1 MSTAGPLLFTPS
13 VETEDAPGRIGSLT
27 DGVLSAVG
35 GTPLVRLRRF
45 PAERRIQVH
54 AKLEG
59 LNPGGS
65 IKDRAARAIIE
76 GGLRDGSITP
86 DTVIIEQSSGNMG
99 VGLAQV
105 CRYHGLRF
113 ICVVDARTT
122 SQNVRVL
129 RSYGVELEVVE
140 HPDPATG
147 EYLPAKT
154 ARIRALLDR
163 VENSIWLDQ
172 YGNARNPDAHFR
184 TTMHE
189 IATALEGRVDYLF
202 VGVSTCGT
210 LRGCWR
216 YIQEHGLDTR
226 IIAVDAV
233 GSRVSAGPPA
243 RRLLPGLGT
252 AIDPPFYDP
261 ALVHDCVCVTDR
273 DSVAGCR
280 WLVRH
285 EAILAGGSSGGIAAA
300 MHRYIGR
307 VPDGATCVLVLPDRG
322 DRYLDT
328 IYNPEWVQ
336 DHMGEIDE
344 L

>member
-1 MSTAGPLLFTPS
+1 MSTAGHLLFSP
-13 VETEDAPGRIGSLT
+13 EMEAEDAPGGIGSPT
-27 DGVLSAVG
+27 DGILSAIG

-45 PAERRIQVH
+45 PAERGVEVY
-54 AKLEG
+54 AKLEA

-65 IKDRAARAIIE
+65 IKDRVAQAIIE
-76 GGLRDGSITP
+76 GGLRDGSITR

-105 CRYHGLRF
+105 CRYHGLRL
-113 ICVVDARTT
+113 ICVVDPRTT
-122 SQNVRVL
+122 LQNIRVL
-129 RSYGVELEVVE
+129 RTYGAELELVA

-147 EYLPAKT
+147 EYLPAKM
-154 ARIRALLDR
+154 ARIRTLLGE
-163 VENSIWLDQ
+163 VENSLWLNQ
-172 YGNARNPDAHFR
+172 YGNTRNPDAHYR

-189 IATALEGRVDYLF
+189 IAAALDGRVDYLF

-216 YIQEHGLDTR
+216 YIQAHGLDTR

-261 ALVHDCVCVTDR
+261 TLVHDCVCVTDR

-300 MHRYIGR
+300 MHQYIHR
-307 VPDGATCVLVLPDRG
+307 VPDGSTCVLVLPDRG

-328 IYNPEWVQ
+328 IYDPEWVQ
-336 DHMGEIDE
+336 DHMGEIHE